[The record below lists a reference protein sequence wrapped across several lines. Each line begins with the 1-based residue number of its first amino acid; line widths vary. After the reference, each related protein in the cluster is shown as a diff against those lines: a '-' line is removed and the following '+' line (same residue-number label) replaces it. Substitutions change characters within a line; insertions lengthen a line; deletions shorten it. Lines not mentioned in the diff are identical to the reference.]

1 MKVYKISVEKII
13 KANVRIIAVTQRNIH
28 VKRTEKDHHAKR
40 AQERGVSTMKILNLA
55 EDDQVE
61 GTKRIINN
69 NKSIS
74 AMTQRY
80 PIANRVLKN

>member
-1 MKVYKISVEKII
+1 MKVYKISVERII

-28 VKRTEKDHHAKR
+28 EKRTEKDLHAKR
-40 AQERGVSTMKILNLA
+40 VQERGVSTMKIQNLV
-55 EDDQVE
+55 EENQVE
-61 GTKRIINN
+61 GTMRIVNKK
-69 NKSIS
+69 KSIS

>member
-28 VKRTEKDHHAKR
+28 VKRTEKDHLAKR
-40 AQERGVSTMKILNLA
+40 VPERGVSTRKIQNLV
-55 EDDQVE
+55 EDNQVE

>member
-28 VKRTEKDHHAKR
+28 VKRTEKDHLAKR
-40 AQERGVSTMKILNLA
+40 AQERGVSTMKIQNLA

-69 NKSIS
+69 SKSIS

>member
-13 KANVRIIAVTQRNIH
+13 KANDRIIAVIQRNIH
-28 VKRTEKDHHAKR
+28 VKRTEKDHLAKR
-40 AQERGVSTMKILNLA
+40 AQERGVSTMKIQNLA

>member
-28 VKRTEKDHHAKR
+28 VKRTEKDHLAKR
-40 AQERGVSTMKILNLA
+40 VQERGVSTMKIQNLV

>member
-28 VKRTEKDHHAKR
+28 VKRTEKDHLAKR
-40 AQERGVSTMKILNLA
+40 AQERGVSTMKIQNLA

-69 NKSIS
+69 NKIIS

>member
-28 VKRTEKDHHAKR
+28 VKRTEKDHLAKR

>member
-28 VKRTEKDHHAKR
+28 VKRTEKDHLAKR
-40 AQERGVSTMKILNLA
+40 AQERGVSTMKIQNLA